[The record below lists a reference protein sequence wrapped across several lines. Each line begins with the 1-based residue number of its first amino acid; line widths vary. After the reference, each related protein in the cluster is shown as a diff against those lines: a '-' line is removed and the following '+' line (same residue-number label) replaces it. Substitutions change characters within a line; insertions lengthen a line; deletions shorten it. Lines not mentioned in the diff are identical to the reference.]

1 MKTIQIENFGPVKSV
16 SIDLE
21 KKMQVFIG
29 EQASGK
35 STICKVIYFCQKIKD
50 YTLEFLMDSDQFLW
64 NHENEY
70 FNNYMKFLRK
80 QFMGCFGKT
89 MHMQHFDIVY
99 RFGEKYIKISLNED
113 GYIRFLL
120 EKGLRDSIY
129 ELINDSTQMFV
140 YELANNNINSI
151 VDRMSALVLLK
162 QELRMKLCTLF
173 ESQGDILYIPA
184 GRSLLATMSDQL
196 QDVPISD
203 MDLTMQ
209 DFINAIRNTKSR
221 FGSKIPDMVREYT
234 KTVRGQVSNES
245 LDNAYDLIRKILR
258 ADYVS
263 DNDGEK
269 IYFDDTHWVKLMY
282 GSSGQ
287 QEVLWILM
295 LIFIIML
302 ERKSNTVI
310 VEEPEAHLFP
320 IAQKN
325 IVELISLL
333 VNTTGSRVIITTHSP
348 YILTSMNLL
357 LYADKVESRKKS
369 KELPIVPKNYRIA
382 YDTFE
387 AYCVDNRKAGK
398 SIESLMDGESH
409 MIQTDYIDEV
419 SSITNTKLDKLIER
433 EFEI

>member
-1 MKTIQIENFGPVKSV
+1 
-16 SIDLE
+16 
-21 KKMQVFIG
+21 
-29 EQASGK
+29 
-35 STICKVIYFCQKIKD
+35 
-50 YTLEFLMDSDQFLW
+50 
-64 NHENEY
+64 
-70 FNNYMKFLRK
+70 
-80 QFMGCFGKT
+80 
-89 MHMQHFDIVY
+89 
-99 RFGEKYIKISLNED
+99 
-113 GYIRFLL
+113 
-120 EKGLRDSIY
+120 
-129 ELINDSTQMFV
+129 
-140 YELANNNINSI
+140 
-151 VDRMSALVLLK
+151 
-162 QELRMKLCTLF
+162 MKLCTLF

-196 QDVPISD
+196 QDVSISD

-209 DFINAIRNTKSR
+209 DFINAIKNTKSR

-245 LDNAYDLIRKILR
+245 LDNAYDLIRKILK

-269 IYFDDTHWVKLMY
+269 IYFDDRHWVKLMY

-310 VEEPEAHLFP
+310 IEEPEAHLFP

-333 VNTTGSRVIITTHSP
+333 VNTTGSKVIITTHSP

-357 LYADKVESRKKS
+357 LYSDKVESRKKS
-369 KELPIVPKNYRIA
+369 KGLAIVPKNYRIA

>member
-64 NHENEY
+64 NHQNEY

-245 LDNAYDLIRKILR
+245 LDNAYDLIRKILK

>member
-64 NHENEY
+64 NHQNEY

-99 RFGEKYIKISLNED
+99 RFGEKYIKISLNKD

-129 ELINDSTQMFV
+129 ELISDSTHMFAH
-140 YELANNNINSI
+140 ELVNNMNSI

-196 QDVPISD
+196 QDVSISD

-209 DFINAIRNTKSR
+209 DFINAIKNTKSR

-245 LDNAYDLIRKILR
+245 LDNAYDLIRKILK

-269 IYFDDTHWVKLMY
+269 IYFDDRHWVKLMY

-310 VEEPEAHLFP
+310 IEEPEAHLFP

-333 VNTTGSRVIITTHSP
+333 VNTTGSKVIITTHSP
-348 YILTSMNLL
+348 YILTSMNLF
-357 LYADKVESRKKS
+357 LYSDKVESRKKS
-369 KELPIVPKNYRIA
+369 KGLAIVPKNYRIA